1 VEVYSPYENYLQD
14 EIIEENIKQG
24 AIQNRYD

>member
-1 VEVYSPYENYLQD
+1 VEIYSPYENYLQD

-24 AIQNRYD
+24 AIQKRYD